1 MISGKGADKKD
12 LEILGASDAAME
24 ILGNSPG
31 EADLGRLTEQLR
43 KAMNSQSGGSKDG
56 RIPQLTELFGDEIY
70 KTATLDDL
78 LQVELKKRIW
88 GDEGQK
94 LDQYLAQ
101 KPARTTGQAQKG
113 DKSGIFGKMGVA
125 NAPTRM
131 GTYLDTLDT
140 DRLAS
145 GLTLEILLDYA
156 QRRSEKLKKQK
167 I

>member
-1 MISGKGADKKD
+1 
-12 LEILGASDAAME
+12 
-24 ILGNSPG
+24 
-31 EADLGRLTEQLR
+31 
-43 KAMNSQSGGSKDG
+43 MNSQSGGSKDG

-125 NAPTRM
+125 NALTRM
-131 GTYLDTLDT
+131 GTYPVSYTHLDGYKRQERHCCFLW
-140 DRLAS
+140 
-145 GLTLEILLDYA
+145 
-156 QRRSEKLKKQK
+156 QRRRGGSPARSCPGSGRTGKRKQPALRRPDFWPAF
-167 I
+167 